1 MNWDESGKL
10 IETTNIKSVLA
21 NSQKLLEDDGYE
33 LEVEVDDIKEAI
45 KEVFLE
51 MKETGELTTWI
62 QSIVQESMKD
72 ILKEEKEQKILEDL
86 KDIKMIVRRLE
97 YK

>member
-1 MNWDESGKL
+1 MNQDKSGKL

-72 ILKEEKEQKILEDL
+72 ILKEEKEKRILEDL

>member
-1 MNWDESGKL
+1 MDWNE
-10 IETTNIKSVLA
+10 IERTNIRSVLA

-33 LEVEVDDIKEAI
+33 LEVEVDDIKDAI

>member
-1 MNWDESGKL
+1 MNQDKSGKL

-62 QSIVQESMKD
+62 QSIVEESMKD
-72 ILKEEKEQKILEDL
+72 ILKEEKEQRILEDL
-86 KDIKMIVRRLE
+86 KDIKMIIRRLE

>member
-1 MNWDESGKL
+1 MNWDESGNL

>member
-1 MNWDESGKL
+1 MSRKEEELEQLKQRLFETEQELISSNDE
-10 IETTNIKSVLA
+10 
-21 NSQKLLEDDGYE
+21 YE
-33 LEVEVDDIKEAI
+33 LEIEVDDIKDAI

-62 QSIVQESMKD
+62 QDIIQESMRD
-72 ILKEEKEQKILEDL
+72 EKEKRILEDL

>member
-1 MNWDESGKL
+1 MNWDESRKL
-10 IETTNIKSVLA
+10 IETTNIRSVLA